1 MTGPPAPRLPPVPDA
16 GGRVLGAGLDLVHV
30 PGLADQLAV
39 AGSVFAQRAFTPRER
54 REAARRARQCG
65 SRPAEHLAARW
76 AAKEAFV
83 KAWSAALHGSPPV
96 MGHVAW
102 HEIEIVSDP
111 WHRPGIALHGEA
123 ARAFA
128 ESVGRARIHVSL
140 SHDGPMAAAQ
150 AIVEAA

>member
-1 MTGPPAPRLPPVPDA
+1 MTGPPAPRPQGSAGAGGGRAAPRLPPVPDA

-76 AAKEAFV
+76 AAKEALV
-83 KAWSAALHGSPPV
+83 KAWSAAANAAAGRAVAPV
-96 MGHVAW
+96 LAPEAVDW
-102 HEIEIVSDP
+102 REIEVLTDR
-111 WHRPGIALHGEA
+111 WGRPVAGL
-123 ARAFA
+123 
-128 ESVGRARIHVSL
+128 SLIH
-140 SHDGPMAAAQ
+140 
-150 AIVEAA
+150 I

>member
-1 MTGPPAPRLPPVPDA
+1 MTGPPAPRPQGSAGAGGGRAAPRLPPVPDA

-76 AAKEAFV
+76 AAKEALV
-83 KAWSAALHGSPPV
+83 KAWSAAANAAAGRAVAPV
-96 MGHVAW
+96 LAPEAVDW
-102 HEIEIVSDP
+102 REIEVLTDR
-111 WHRPGIALHGEA
+111 WGRPGL
-123 ARAFA
+123 R
-128 ESVGRARIHVSL
+128 GRRPAGRR
-140 SHDGPMAAAQ
+140 P
-150 AIVEAA
+150 

>member
-1 MTGPPAPRLPPVPDA
+1 MTGPPAPRPQGSAGAGGGRSAPRLPPVPDA

-76 AAKEAFV
+76 ATKETLV
-83 KAWSAALHGSPPV
+83 KA
-96 MGHVAW
+96 
-102 HEIEIVSDP
+102 
-111 WHRPGIALHGEA
+111 
-123 ARAFA
+123 
-128 ESVGRARIHVSL
+128 
-140 SHDGPMAAAQ
+140 
-150 AIVEAA
+150 